1 MAQKT
6 VWIAGSTQFTADCAR
21 SLLHSDAYS
30 VDLCLTPAPKPIGR
44 KHTIT
49 MNPLHLFA
57 SEQGIKTVLLETKIT
72 TEIKEQL
79 LALSPPDILL
89 VVDFGYWIPEW
100 LLSLPTT
107 AALNIHPSLL
117 PRWRGSSPGQF
128 VLLYGEPH
136 SAVTLMQ
143 MTAGLDEGPIIT
155 QLPLTV
161 QPTWNALQYYTAAFA
176 TITPDLPQLL
186 TRFML
191 QPAAIQPQPS
201 ASPTPLATRLS
212 KQDGYIAWEI
222 VQAALR
228 GEVASSVISN
238 PTSCSPILA
247 AASAQASSLAQLIE
261 RAHRAFSP
269 WPGVWTVIST
279 THGTQR
285 MKILSCSLTENVLK
299 LDTVQIEGKTPVQF
313 SEIKNILSV

>member
-6 VWIAGSTQFTADCAR
+6 VWIAGSTQFTTDCAR
-21 SLLHSDAYS
+21 SLLHLDAYS

-49 MNPLHLFA
+49 MNPLHQYA
-57 SEQGIKTVLLETKIT
+57 TERRITTVLLETKIT
-72 TEIKEQL
+72 PEIKEQL

-100 LLSLPTT
+100 LLSLPTN

-143 MTAGLDEGPIIT
+143 MTAELDEGPIIA

-176 TITPDLPQLL
+176 TITPVLPQLL
-186 TRFML
+186 TEFML
-191 QPAAIQPQPS
+191 QPTAIKPQPS
-201 ASPTPLATRLS
+201 ASPTPLASRLS

-222 VQAALR
+222 IQAALR
-228 GEVASSVISN
+228 GEITNTLISDSSN
-238 PTSCSPILA
+238 CSPLVSA
-247 AASAQASSLAQLIE
+247 AQVEASSLAQLIE

-269 WPGVWTVIST
+269 WPGIWTVIST
-279 THGTQR
+279 PHGTQR
-285 MKILSCSLTENVLK
+285 MKILSCSLKENVLK
-299 LDTVQIEGKTPVQF
+299 LDTIHIEGKTPVQF

>member
-1 MAQKT
+1 MTQKT

-21 SLLHSDAYS
+21 SLLHSDGYS

-49 MNPLHLFA
+49 MNPLHLSA
-57 SEQGIKTVLLETKIT
+57 TERGITTVLLETKIT
-72 TEIKEQL
+72 SEVRQQL
-79 LALSPPDILL
+79 LTYSPPDILL

-107 AALNIHPSLL
+107 AAVNIHPSLL

-143 MTAGLDEGPIIT
+143 MTVGLDEGPIIT

-176 TITPDLPQLL
+176 TMTPVLPKLL
-186 TRFML
+186 TEFML
-191 QPAAIQPQPS
+191 HPTAIQPQPS
-201 ASPTPLATRLS
+201 DSPTPLATRLS

-222 VQAALR
+222 IQAALR
-228 GEVASSVISN
+228 GELTSGLTSDPSN
-238 PTSCSPILA
+238 CSPVVSA
-247 AASAQASSLAQLIE
+247 AHAQAASLAQLIE

-269 WPGVWTVIST
+269 WPGIWTVIST
-279 THGTQR
+279 PQGTKR
-285 MKILSCSLTENVLK
+285 MKILSCSLTDNLLQ

-313 SEIKNILSV
+313 SEIKNLLSV

>member
-1 MAQKT
+1 MIKKT
-6 VWIAGSTQFTADCAR
+6 VWIAGSTQFTTDCAR

-44 KHTIT
+44 KHTLT
-49 MNPLHLFA
+49 TNPLHLYA
-57 SEQGIKTVLLETKIT
+57 TEQGIKTVLLETRIT
-72 TEIKEQL
+72 AEIKEQL
-79 LALSPPDILL
+79 LALIPPDILL

-100 LLSLPTT
+100 LLSLPTG

-161 QPTWNALQYYTAAFA
+161 QPTWNTLQYYTAAFA
-176 TITPDLPQLL
+176 TITPVLPQLL
-186 TRFML
+186 TEFML
-191 QPAAIQPQPS
+191 QPTAIQPQPS

-222 VQAALR
+222 IQAALQ
-228 GEVASSVISN
+228 GKSTHSLISN
-238 PTSCSPILA
+238 PTSCSPILT
-247 AASAQASSLAQLIE
+247 AASTEAASLAQLIE

-269 WPGVWTVIST
+269 WPGIWTLVST
-279 THGTQR
+279 QQGTKR
-285 MKILSCSLTENVLK
+285 MKILSCSLTNTLLQ
-299 LDTVQIEGKTPVQF
+299 LDTIQIEGKTPVQF
-313 SEIKNILSV
+313 SEIKNMLSV